1 MKDPN
6 KKSKKGWI
14 IGFSITGV
22 LSLLVG
28 GFFIYTSIYYHAED
42 AAYSYE
48 KSDEYVTFQK
58 VNDLG
63 LSFDAKD
70 KKSEN
75 VFLFYPGAK
84 VESDAYAPLMYELA
98 KDGVSSFLF
107 EAPFHLQFFDISQA
121 LKAYP
126 LYPESASFVMGGHSL
141 GGAIMPKF
149 VQSHPERIK
158 GMAFLA
164 SYTVDDFSSSDLSA
178 ISIYGENDHVM
189 KKNRYEEC
197 KKNLPA
203 KSEEHIIKGGNH
215 GGFARYG
222 HQSGDGELLTYTQIE
237 ETASLLASFVISLA

>member
-1 MKDPN
+1 MKKN
-6 KKSKKGWI
+6 EQQNIEEI
-14 IGFSITGV
+14 INFTDIPQGIGAVKINERKDNQLILNNSETDNRQ
-22 LSLLVG
+22 
-28 GFFIYTSIYYHAED
+28 E
-42 AAYSYE
+42 
-48 KSDEYVTFQK
+48 
-58 VNDLG
+58 
-63 LSFDAKD
+63 FDAKN

-98 KDGVSSFLF
+98 KDGVSSFFF
-107 EAPFHLQFFDISQA
+107 EAPFHLQFFDINQA

-149 VQSHPERIK
+149 VQRHPERIK

-215 GGFARYG
+215 GGFAKYG
-222 HQSGDGELLTYTQIE
+222 HQNGDGELLTLTQIE
-237 ETASLLASFVISLA
+237 ETASLLASFVISIA